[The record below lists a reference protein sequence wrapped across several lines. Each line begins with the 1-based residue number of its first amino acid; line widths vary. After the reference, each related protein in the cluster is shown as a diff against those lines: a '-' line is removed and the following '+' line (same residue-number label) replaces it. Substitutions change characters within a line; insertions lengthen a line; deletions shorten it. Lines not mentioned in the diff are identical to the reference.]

1 MVLPM
6 SSKPSFPARLVVT
19 QKSAGPKP
27 GKAMAVVAAPRSLQ
41 QLPAGAKMN
50 LAEQGGEWAVAHRRA
65 LVDKLSQRES
75 FDPRVLAAI
84 GQIPRH
90 QFVDSALAPQAYED
104 TSLPIGLG
112 QTISKPSVV
121 ARMLTLLLQE
131 ARQPL
136 GKVLEIGTG
145 CGYQAAVLS
154 HLAKEVHSVER
165 LRQLHE
171 RAKRNVGPLF
181 IGNLHLMFGDG
192 MLGYAKGMPYDAII
206 SAAGGDA
213 IAQTWVE
220 QLAVGGCIVAPTAA
234 HGGESSGGGQ
244 CLVVVKK
251 SATGITSHT
260 FEAVQFV
267 PLKSGLG

>member
-1 MVLPM
+1 
-6 SSKPSFPARLVVT
+6 
-19 QKSAGPKP
+19 
-27 GKAMAVVAAPRSLQ
+27 MAVVAAPRPSQ
-41 QLPAGAKMN
+41 KIPDGTKKN
-50 LAEQGGEWAVAHRRA
+50 LTDQGGEWAVAHRRA
-65 LVDKLSQRES
+65 LVDKLSKRES
-75 FDPRVLAAI
+75 FDPRVLIAI

-131 ARQPL
+131 AQQPL

-145 CGYQAAVLS
+145 CGYQAVVLS

-165 LRQLHE
+165 LQQLHE
-171 RAKRNVGPLF
+171 RAKRNVGPFF

-206 SAAGGDA
+206 SAAGGDS
-213 IAQTWVE
+213 IVQTWVE
-220 QLAVGGCIVAPTAA
+220 QLAVGGCIVAPTVAQ
-234 HGGESSGGGQ
+234 GGKGGGQ

-251 SATGITSHT
+251 TAAGITSQT